1 MSKLPFRQI
10 HLDFHTSECIEG
22 IGSRFSKENFA
33 AALKEG
39 HVSSI
44 TLFSKCHHGWS
55 YHPTLANEMHPH
67 LDFDLLDAQISVCE
81 SLGVRREIYISA
93 GFDEKYARAHKEH
106 LQRDMNGNCAPFDQA
121 GYHRICFNSPYL
133 DTLCAQI
140 EEVMVRYKG
149 RFDGVFLDIIGAAP
163 CWCDNCKAAML
174 ERGIDLSNGH
184 QVYGYAKELYQYYCD
199 RVDEAVHKYD
209 PEMPIIHNDGGA
221 IFLGRRV
228 SSRNTKHLEIESLP
242 TGGWGY
248 DHFPKSAAHARTLGK
263 EFLGMTGKFHKT
275 WGEFG
280 GFKHPNALRYEAA
293 LANACGARCSVGDQL
308 HPDGEMDM
316 ATYRLIGKAYTEV
329 EAREDWLDSAEHIAD
344 IALVS
349 AEACM
354 YSPIKD
360 CFDCDAIRNANK
372 AEDDGAN
379 RILLEG
385 HYLYDIVDTEADY
398 SKYKLLILPDR
409 IALRGAFKEKI
420 LKYIRGGGKLMLT
433 GSSGLDENGEFAID
447 FGVKHNG
454 KSEFRPNYLRPTFDL
469 YPNGETSYIM
479 YGQCYDIAPKDCFNG
494 EILALR
500 NDSYFN
506 RTAEHFCSHYHT
518 PYDREKTAPG
528 ALISSNVGYIAW
540 DIFSEYKE
548 MGSVHLKYA
557 AVEMIDRLL
566 GEGKTATT
574 TLPSQGIFSLT
585 KQIFDGGERL
595 INHIVYAI
603 PKVRGNGTEIIE
615 DIPTVFDTEIT
626 VKCDCKPSRVYLAP
640 SMQELDFTYEMGKV
654 RYTVPKFECSTLAV
668 IEF

>member
-1 MSKLPFRQI
+1 MSTLPYRQV
-10 HLDFHTSECIEG
+10 HLDFHTSEHIEG

-33 AALKEG
+33 TALRFG
-39 HVSSI
+39 HVNSI

-55 YHPTLANEMHPH
+55 YHPTEANEMHPS
-67 LDFDLLDAQISVCE
+67 LDFDLLDAQLSVCE
-81 SLGVRREIYISA
+81 ELGIRTQIYISA
-93 GFDEKYARAHKEH
+93 GFDEKYAVAHKEH
-106 LQRDMNGNCAPFDQA
+106 LRRDFNGNCAPFDQP
-121 GYHRICFNSPYL
+121 GYHLICFNSPYL

-149 RFDGVFLDIIGAAP
+149 RFDGIFLDIISASH
-163 CWCDNCKAAML
+163 CWCDNCRAEMSK
-174 ERGIDLSNGH
+174 RGFNLNDAS
-184 QVYGYAKELYQYYCD
+184 QVYEFAKEIYQHYCD
-199 RVDEAVHKYD
+199 RVDEAVHKHD

-221 IFLGRRV
+221 IFLGRKV

-308 HPDGEMDM
+308 HPDGEMDL
-316 ATYRLIGKAYTEV
+316 ATYRLIGKAYAEV
-329 EAREDWLDSAEHIAD
+329 EAREPWLDNAHHIAD

-360 CFDCDAIRNANK
+360 CFDSDEIWQAQK

-420 LKYIRGGGKLMLT
+420 LKYIRGGGRLLLT
-433 GSSGLDENGEFAID
+433 GKSGLDESGEFAID
-447 FGVKHNG
+447 FGARYNG
-454 KSEFRPNYLRPTFDL
+454 KNEFRPNYLRPTFDL
-469 YPNGETSYIM
+469 YPNGQTSYIM
-479 YGQCYDIAPKDCFNG
+479 YGQCYDVALDDSFKG
-494 EILALR
+494 EIIAFR
-500 NDSYFN
+500 NDPYFN

-518 PYDREKTAPG
+518 PYERENIPVG
-528 ALISSNVGYIAW
+528 ALITENIGYMAW
-540 DIFSEYKE
+540 DIFTEYKNV
-548 MGSVHLKYA
+548 GSVHLKYA
-557 AVEMIDRLL
+557 VIEMIDKLL
-566 GEGKTATT
+566 GEDKTAAT
-574 TLPSQGIFSLT
+574 TLPSQGIFALT
-585 KQIFDGGERL
+585 RQTCENGERL
-595 INHIVYAI
+595 VNHIVYAI

-615 DIPTVFDTEIT
+615 DIPVLSDTKII
-626 VKCDCKPSRVYLAP
+626 VRCDAKPTRVYLAP
-640 SMQELDFTYEMGKV
+640 SMEELDFTYENGKV
-654 RYTVPKFECSTLAV
+654 EYTVPQFECSTLAV